1 MSDSSVVCPHCAARR
16 KVAPK
21 LQLDRDEVRALLVME
36 GAAKD
41 DDERDWLATLV
52 LPHPATSGGARG
64 FEIALTIAAF
74 PFVMSGALTFALHR
88 LRGKGRIK
96 MRGEAG
102 PLTLLSCD
110 NLPRN
115 GVVLRRLVHDFCAR
129 MNGGAHTLEWLE
141 RNARFPSTMV
151 DRVVP
156 STTPG
161 GRVRKR
167 MPGEARRRGRLGHG
181 QRPPTRRPAARGAG
195 AGRRPAGAAACPPP
209 G

>member
-102 PLTLLSCD
+102 PLALMTVFGSLGMWTVLGLAGVSTGSIV
-110 NLPRN
+110 
-115 GVVLRRLVHDFCAR
+115 GVVAGSIAVLCTRA
-129 MNGGAHTLEWLE
+129 A
-141 RNARFPSTMV
+141 
-151 DRVVP
+151 
-156 STTPG
+156 
-161 GRVRKR
+161 VRSR
-167 MPGEARRRGRLGHG
+167 SRAA
-181 QRPPTRRPAARGAG
+181 TR
-195 AGRRPAGAAACPPP
+195 
-209 G
+209 